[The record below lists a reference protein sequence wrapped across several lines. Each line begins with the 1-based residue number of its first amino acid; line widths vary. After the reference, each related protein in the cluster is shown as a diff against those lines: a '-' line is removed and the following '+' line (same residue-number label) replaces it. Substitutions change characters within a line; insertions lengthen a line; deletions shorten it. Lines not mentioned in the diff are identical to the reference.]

1 MSFLES
7 IAVGIELT
15 HPTRI
20 EDRLGNLKLVGL
32 SRDQC
37 MPAYV
42 AMLRGINVSGHKP
55 IKMEDL
61 RALCGDLG
69 FWDVETYV
77 QSGNIVLQSALENP
91 NIIAKRIGT
100 KIIESFGFEVP
111 VIVRTSKEMR
121 NVISNNPFLKEN
133 GIDSSKLHVTFL
145 SEIVQKTSLQEL
157 AELSTSPDRFHPAP
171 REIYVYCQIGYGRTK
186 LSNVGIEKALSVT
199 ATTRNWKT
207 TNKLLEMV
215 SKL

>member
-1 MSFLES
+1 
-7 IAVGIELT
+7 
-15 HPTRI
+15 
-20 EDRLGNLKLVGL
+20 
-32 SRDQC
+32 

-69 FWDVETYV
+69 LRNVETYV
-77 QSGNIVLQSALENP
+77 QSGNILQSSLKNP
-91 NIIAKRIGT
+91 TMIAKRIGA

-121 NVISNNPFLKEN
+121 NVISKNPFLKEN

-145 SEIVQKTSLQEL
+145 SEIVQKTSLEKL
-157 AELSTSPDRFHPAP
+157 AELSTSPDRFHPATG
-171 REIYVYCQIGYGRTK
+171 EIYVYCPLGYGRTK
-186 LSNVGIEKALSVT
+186 LCNVGIEKALSVS

-207 TNKLLEMV
+207 TNRLSEMV
-215 SKL
+215 SKI

>member
-1 MSFLES
+1 
-7 IAVGIELT
+7 
-15 HPTRI
+15 
-20 EDRLGNLKLVGL
+20 
-32 SRDQC
+32 

-42 AMLRGINVSGHKP
+42 AMLRGINVSGHKS

-61 RALCGDLG
+61 RAMCGDLG
-69 FWDVETYV
+69 FRDVETYV
-77 QSGNIVLQSALENP
+77 QIGNIVLQSSLENP
-91 NIIAKRIGT
+91 TIISKRIGA

-111 VIVRTSKEMR
+111 VIIRTSKEMR

-133 GIDSSKLHVTFL
+133 GIDSSKLHITFL
-145 SEIVQKTSLQEL
+145 SEIVPKTSLEKL
-157 AELSTSPDRFHPAP
+157 AEPPTSPDRFHPAP
-171 REIYVYCQIGYGRTK
+171 REIYIYCPSGYGKTK
-186 LSNVGIEKALSVT
+186 LSNDAIEKALSVT

>member
-1 MSFLES
+1 MVPNK
-7 IAVGIELT
+7 I
-15 HPTRI
+15 
-20 EDRLGNLKLVGL
+20 
-32 SRDQC
+32 

-61 RALCGDLG
+61 RALSGDLG
-69 FWDVETYV
+69 FRDVETYV
-77 QSGNIVLQSALENP
+77 QSGNIILRSSLENP
-91 NIIAKRIGT
+91 TIISKRIGA
-100 KIIESFGFEVP
+100 KIIETFGFEVP

-145 SEIVQKTSLQEL
+145 SEIVQKTSLEKL
-157 AELSTSPDRFHPAP
+157 AELSTSPDRFYPAP
-171 REIYVYCQIGYGRTK
+171 REIYIYCPLGYGRTK
-186 LSNVGIEKALSVT
+186 LSNVGVEKALSVT

-215 SKL
+215 SKI

>member
-1 MSFLES
+1 
-7 IAVGIELT
+7 
-15 HPTRI
+15 
-20 EDRLGNLKLVGL
+20 
-32 SRDQC
+32 

-42 AMLRGINVSGHKP
+42 AMLRGINVSGHKT

-61 RALCGDLG
+61 RALSGDLG
-69 FWDVETYV
+69 FRDVETYV
-77 QSGNIVLQSALENP
+77 QSGNIVFQSSLENP
-91 NIIAKRIGT
+91 TIISKRIGA

-121 NVISNNPFLKEN
+121 NVISNNPFLEEN

-145 SEIVQKTSLQEL
+145 WEIVQETSLEKL
-157 AELSTSPDRFHPAP
+157 AELSTSPDRFYPAP
-171 REIYVYCQIGYGRTK
+171 REIYVYCPSGYGRTK
-186 LSNVGIEKALSVT
+186 LSNVGIEKALLVT

-215 SKL
+215 SKI